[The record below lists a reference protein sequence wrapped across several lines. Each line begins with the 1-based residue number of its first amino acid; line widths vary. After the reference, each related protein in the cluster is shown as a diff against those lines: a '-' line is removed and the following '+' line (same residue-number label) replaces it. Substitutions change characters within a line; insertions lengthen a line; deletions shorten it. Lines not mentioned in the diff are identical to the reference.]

1 MDLRPIF
8 VISAPSGAGKNSLI
22 NVLLEKEPRLMH
34 SISSTTRPRRANEAD
49 GINYHFLT
57 REEFE
62 KRIQA
67 GEFLEY
73 ARVLDNYY
81 GTETREIERIFSQNK
96 YPILDIDVQGAQ
108 TLRGKP
114 LRMVSIFIVPPSMT
128 ELERRL
134 RARASETEEQILS
147 RLELARLEIM
157 EQNNFDY
164 VVVNDDLM
172 KAAEE
177 LATIVRKH
185 MV

>member
-1 MDLRPIF
+1 MFERPIF
-8 VISAPSGAGKNSLI
+8 VISAPSGGGKNSLI
-22 NVLLEKEPRLMH
+22 NILLQKEPRLQH
-34 SISSTTRPRRANEAD
+34 SISSTTRQRRANEID

-57 REEFE
+57 RTEFE
-62 KRIQA
+62 QRIAANQ
-67 GEFLEY
+67 FIEY

-81 GTETREIERIFSQNK
+81 GTEIAELDRIFRQGK

-108 TLRGKP
+108 TLRGKE
-114 LRMVSIFIVPPSMT
+114 LRMVSLFIIPPDMV

-134 RARASETEEQILS
+134 RARGSETEAEIQS

-157 EQNNFDY
+157 EKDNFDY

-177 LATIVRKH
+177 LAQVVRTH